1 MRLSKIK
8 LVGFK
13 SFVDATLIH
22 FPSNLV
28 GIVGPNGCGK
38 SNIIDAVRWVL
49 GESSAKY
56 LRGDSMADV
65 IFNGSSARKPVG
77 MASIELTFD
86 NSDGAI
92 GGQYANYAEV
102 SVRRE
107 VVRDG
112 TSNYYLNGVRCRR
125 RDITDL
131 FLGTGLGPRSYAI
144 IEQGTISRLVESKP
158 DELRMFLEEAAGI
171 SKYKERR
178 RETESRIHHT
188 KENVERLNDLRD
200 EVDKQL
206 QHLQRQARAAE
217 RYKELAEEKRRFK
230 SELLALN
237 WRTLDTD
244 VGEKDGIILERETAL
259 EAAIA
264 EQRTIESDME
274 RARQRHDETTDA
286 FNAVQGRF
294 YEVGATI
301 ARAEQALQHARELRK
316 RQQADLEQAESQ
328 WRELEGHID
337 RDKKQIETLARELA
351 ALEPEHSKAKQA
363 EAQTLANLAQA
374 EQAMQDWQG
383 GWEGFNKEV
392 SEQTQAAEVGRAQVE
407 QLERQLMLMLQRRE
421 RVEAERKQ
429 FAADRQQQMLLDLDG
444 IAQAAEAKLQRL
456 QGELTQ
462 AQGELEARRVEE
474 QQASRALHELR
485 SELEDRRG
493 RVASLEALQQAAL
506 GKSRE
511 QVSVWLK
518 QKRLDSAPR
527 LAEKLHV
534 DAGWERAVET
544 VLGWH
549 LEAVCVSE
557 TAPRA
562 EELLSL
568 GAGSMTFIEDGA
580 AIEAAR
586 GSLLQ
591 KVKGPAVLAEFLKGV
606 RTADS
611 LAEALQQRSRLGEGE
626 SLITRDGLWLGRQW
640 LRVIRESD
648 ERAGVLAREQEL
660 RNLKQEL
667 AGKEKAA
674 GEQATRLDGRRADLK
689 ELETRRELLQMDVNR
704 ANREAAEAGA
714 KLKSARSSQE
724 QVAQRIQALENE
736 AAELAAQVA
745 QAEQE
750 IKAAR
755 GRVEAALKALHG
767 FEARRAG
774 LQAEREKLR
783 ARLETERQA
792 AAKDRDAAHE
802 VALKLESRRSQKTS
816 TEQGMARMQSQVT
829 QLGQRRTELK
839 QSVEQSLEP
848 LHAQEQELKN
858 LLDKRSRVDAE
869 LADARR
875 AVEAVAEQLRQLD
888 QARIVRERKAEALR
902 EEAQRLRMDSQEIRI
917 RRETIVAQLKEDG
930 LELQQIMQTMPA
942 EAEVGAW
949 AEKLAEAEQRIARL
963 GEINMAA
970 INEYAEQ
977 SERKQYLDAQ
987 LADLT
992 EALNILESAI
1002 KRIDRET
1009 RTRFKETFDKV
1020 NGGLSAHFPKL
1031 FGGGHAYLE
1040 LTGEELLDA
1049 GVAIMARPPGKR
1061 NSSIHL
1067 LSGGEK
1073 ALTAVAMVFS
1083 IFELNPAPF
1092 CMLDEV
1098 DAPLDEANIGRFCDM
1113 VRSMS
1118 DRVQFIFISHNK
1130 GTMEMSNQLMGVTMH
1145 EPGVSRLVAV
1155 DVEEAVRIAAM

>member
-13 SFVDATLIH
+13 SFVDPTLIH

-49 GESSAKY
+49 GETSAKY

-77 MASIELTFD
+77 TASIELTFD

-92 GGQYANYAEV
+92 GGQYANYNEV
-102 SVRRE
+102 AVRRE

-112 TSNYYLNGVRCRR
+112 TSNYFLNGARCRR

-158 DELRMFLEEAAGI
+158 EELRMFLEEAAGI

-178 RETESRIHHT
+178 RETENRIHHT

-200 EVDKQL
+200 EVEKQL

-217 RYKELAEEKRRFK
+217 RYKELAGEKHK
-230 SELLALN
+230 YKAELLGLN
-237 WRTLDTD
+237 WRSLDAD
-244 VGEKDGIILERETAL
+244 VSGKDGVIRERETSL
-259 EAAIA
+259 EAAVA
-264 EQRTIESDME
+264 EQRAIESDME
-274 RARQRHDETTDA
+274 KARVRHDEATDS
-286 FNAVQGRF
+286 FNTVQGRF

-316 RQQADLEQAESQ
+316 RQQTELEQAEAQ
-328 WRELEGHID
+328 WRELDGHIT
-337 RDKKQIETLARELA
+337 RDKKQIETLAGEIA
-351 ALEPEHSKAKQA
+351 ALQPAHESAKQA
-363 EAQTLANLAQA
+363 ESRALANLAQA
-374 EQAMQDWQG
+374 EQAMQDWQT
-383 GWEGFNKEV
+383 GWEGFNREV

-407 QLERQLMLMLQRRE
+407 QLERQLMQMLQRRE

-429 FAADRQQQMLLDLDG
+429 YAADSQQQAMANLDG
-444 IAQAAEAKLQRL
+444 EAQAAEAKLQRL
-456 QGELTQ
+456 QAEL
-462 AQGELEARRVEE
+462 AGVLKDLETRRSEE
-474 QQASRALHELR
+474 QQTSRALHELR
-485 SELEDRRG
+485 SKLEDSRG

-511 QVSVWLK
+511 QVNAWLK
-518 QKRLDSAPR
+518 QKHLDSSPR

-549 LEAVCVSE
+549 LEAVCVNE
-557 TAPRA
+557 TAPGPA
-562 EELLSL
+562 DLAGLS
-568 GAGSMTFIEDGA
+568 GGSMTFIDSRADSAPSSSG
-580 AIEAAR
+580 
-586 GSLLQ
+586 LLQ
-591 KVKGPAVLAEFLKGV
+591 KVKGPAALADFLKGV
-606 RTADS
+606 RAAES
-611 LAEALQQRSRLGEGE
+611 LADALQQRSSLGEGE
-626 SLITRDGLWLGRQW
+626 SVITRDGMWLGRHW
-640 LRVIRESD
+640 LRVIRDND

-660 RNLKQEL
+660 RNLKQQL
-667 AGKEKAA
+667 TDNDKAA
-674 GEQATRLDGRRADLK
+674 AEQAARLDGQKGDIK

-704 ANREAAEAGA
+704 ANREAADAQA
-714 KLKSARSSQE
+714 KLKAARSSQE
-724 QVAQRIQALENE
+724 QVAQRLKALETE
-736 AAELAAQVA
+736 AGELAAQLA
-745 QAEQE
+745 QTEQE
-750 IKAAR
+750 IRTAR
-755 GRVEAALKALHG
+755 GRVESALKALQAFDG
-767 FEARRAG
+767 RRAG
-774 LQAEREKLR
+774 LQTQRDTLR
-783 ARLETERQA
+783 AKLESERQA
-792 AAKDRDAAHE
+792 AAKDREAAHE
-802 VALKLESRRSQKTS
+802 AALKLESRRSQKTS
-816 TEQGMARMQSQVT
+816 TEQGMARMQTQVG
-829 QLGQRRTELK
+829 QLEQRRTELK
-839 QSVEQSLEP
+839 RATEQALEP
-848 LHAQEQELKN
+848 MHVQEQELKS
-858 LLDKRSRVDAE
+858 LLDKRTRVDAE
-869 LADARR
+869 LGEARR

-888 QARIVRERKAEALR
+888 QARMVRERKAEALR
-902 EEAQRLRMDSQEIRI
+902 EEVQRLRLDSQEVRV
-917 RRETIVAQLKEDG
+917 RRETIVEQLKGDG
-930 LELQQIMQTMPA
+930 LDLEQVLQAMP
-942 EAEVGAW
+942 EGAEVGAW

-963 GEINMAA
+963 GDINMAA
-970 INEYAEQ
+970 INEFAEQ
-977 SERKQYLDAQ
+977 SERKKYLDAQ

-992 EALNILESAI
+992 EALNILENAI
-1002 KRIDRET
+1002 KKIDRET

-1020 NGGLSAHFPKL
+1020 NSGLSANFPKL

-1073 ALTAVAMVFS
+1073 ALTAVALVFS

-1130 GTMEMSNQLMGVTMH
+1130 GTMEMSNQLMGVTMN

-1155 DVEEAVRIAAM
+1155 DVDEAVRLAAV

>member
-13 SFVDATLIH
+13 SFVDPTLIH

-49 GESSAKY
+49 GETSAKH

-65 IFNGSSARKPVG
+65 IFNGSTARKPVG
-77 MASIELTFD
+77 TASIELTFD

-92 GGQYANYAEV
+92 GGQYANYNEV
-102 SVRRE
+102 AVRRE

-112 TSNYYLNGVRCRR
+112 TSNYFLNGVRCRR

-178 RETESRIHHT
+178 RETENRIQHT

-200 EVDKQL
+200 EVEKQL

-217 RYKELAEEKRRFK
+217 RYKELAGEKHK
-230 SELLALN
+230 LKAELLGLN
-237 WRTLDTD
+237 WRSLDAD
-244 VGEKDGIILERETAL
+244 VSGKDGVILERETSL
-259 EAAIA
+259 EAAVA
-264 EQRTIESDME
+264 EQRSIENDME
-274 RARQRHDETTDA
+274 KARVRHDETTDS
-286 FNAVQGRF
+286 FNAVQARF

-316 RQQADLEQAESQ
+316 RQQTELEQADVQ
-328 WRELEGHID
+328 WRELDGHIG
-337 RDKKQIETLARELA
+337 RDKKQIETLAGEIA
-351 ALEPEHSKAKQA
+351 ALEPAHESAKQA
-363 EAQTLANLAQA
+363 ESRALANLAQA
-374 EQAMQDWQG
+374 EQAMQDWQT
-383 GWEGFNKEV
+383 GWEAFNRDV
-392 SEQTQAAEVGRAQVE
+392 SDQTQAAEVGRAQVE
-407 QLERQLMLMLQRRE
+407 QLERQLMQMLQRRE

-429 FAADRQQQMLLDLDG
+429 YSADSQQLALADLDG
-444 IAQAAEAKLQRL
+444 EAQAAEAKLQRL
-456 QGELTQ
+456 QSEL
-462 AQGELEARRVEE
+462 AEVLKELEQRRSQE

-485 SELEDRRG
+485 SKLEDSRG

-511 QVSVWLK
+511 QVNAWLK
-518 QKRLDSAPR
+518 QKRLDSSPR

-549 LEAVCVSE
+549 LEAVCVNE
-557 TAPRA
+557 TAPKPEDLA
-562 EELLSL
+562 SLS
-568 GAGSMTFIEDGA
+568 GGSMTFIDLGGDSA
-580 AIEAAR
+580 VST
-586 GSLLQ
+586 GLLQ
-591 KVKGPAVLAEFLKGV
+591 KVKGPAALTDFLKGV
-606 RTADS
+606 HTAES
-611 LAEALQQRSRLGEGE
+611 LADALQQRGKLGDGE
-626 SLITRDGLWLGRQW
+626 SVITRDGMWLGRHW
-640 LRVIRESD
+640 LRVIRDND

-660 RNLKQEL
+660 RSLKQQL
-667 AGKEKAA
+667 TDNDKAA
-674 GEQATRLDGRRADLK
+674 VEQAARLDSQKADIK

-704 ANREAAEAGA
+704 ANREAADAQA
-714 KLKSARSSQE
+714 KFKAARSSQE
-724 QVAQRIQALENE
+724 QVAQRLKALETE
-736 AAELAAQVA
+736 AGELAAQLT

-750 IKAAR
+750 IRSAR
-755 GRVEAALKALHG
+755 GRVEAALKALQG
-767 FEARRAG
+767 FDARRTQ
-774 LQAEREKLR
+774 LQTQRDGLR
-783 ARLETERQA
+783 AKLDGERQA
-792 AAKDRDAAHE
+792 AAKDREAAHE
-802 VALKLESRRSQKTS
+802 AALKLESRRSQKTS
-816 TEQGMARMQSQVT
+816 TEQGMARMQAQVV
-829 QLGQRRTELK
+829 QLEQRRTELK
-839 QSVEQSLEP
+839 RATEQALEP
-848 LHAQEQELKN
+848 MHVQEQELKSM
-858 LLDKRSRVDAE
+858 LDKRTRVDAE
-869 LADARR
+869 LAEARR
-875 AVEAVAEQLRQLD
+875 AVESITEQLRQLD
-888 QARIVRERKAEALR
+888 QARVVRERKAEALR
-902 EEAQRLRMDSQEIRI
+902 EEVQQLRLDSQEVRV
-917 RRETIVAQLKEDG
+917 RRETIVEQLKADG
-930 LELQQIMQTMPA
+930 LDLEQVMQAMP
-942 EAEVGAW
+942 EGAEVGAW
-949 AEKLAEAEQRIARL
+949 AEKLAETEQRITRL
-963 GEINMAA
+963 GDINMAA
-970 INEYAEQ
+970 INEFAEQ
-977 SERKQYLDAQ
+977 SERKKYLDAQ

-992 EALNILESAI
+992 EALNILENAI
-1002 KRIDRET
+1002 KKIDRET

-1020 NGGLSAHFPKL
+1020 NSGLSANFPKL

-1073 ALTAVAMVFS
+1073 ALTAVALVFS

-1130 GTMEMSNQLMGVTMH
+1130 GTMEMSNQLMGVTMS

-1155 DVEEAVRIAAM
+1155 DVDEAVRLAAV

>member
-13 SFVDATLIH
+13 SFVDPTLIH

-38 SNIIDAVRWVL
+38 SNVIDAVRWVL
-49 GESSAKY
+49 GETSAKN

-65 IFNGSSARKPVG
+65 IFNGSSARKPVST
-77 MASIELTFD
+77 ASIELIFD
-86 NSDGAI
+86 NADGAL

-158 DELRMFLEEAAGI
+158 DELRVFLEEAAGI

-178 RETESRIHHT
+178 RETENRIQHT

-200 EVDKQL
+200 EVEKQIER
-206 QHLQRQARAAE
+206 LQRQARAAE
-217 RYKELAEEKRRFK
+217 RYKELSEEKRRFK
-230 SELLALN
+230 AELQALN
-237 WRTLDTD
+237 WKTLDAD
-244 VGEKDGIILERETAL
+244 VGQKDSIISERETAL
-259 EAAIA
+259 EAAVA
-264 EQRTIESDME
+264 EQRSIESDME
-274 RARQRHDETTDA
+274 KARVRHDEASDS
-286 FNAVQGRF
+286 FNQVQGRF

-316 RQQADLEQAESQ
+316 RQQSELEQTEAQ
-328 WRELEGHID
+328 WHEINGHIT
-337 RDKKQIETLARELA
+337 RDKQQVQTLGAEITS
-351 ALEPEHSKAKQA
+351 LEPAFNQAKQA
-363 EAQTLANLAQA
+363 ESRAAEALAQA
-374 EQAMQDWQG
+374 EKAMQDWQTN
-383 GWEGFNKEV
+383 WEAFNKGV
-392 SEQTQAAEVGRAQVE
+392 SDHTQTAEVGRAQVE
-407 QLERQLMLMLQRRE
+407 QLERQLMQTLQRRE

-429 FAADRQQQMLLDLDG
+429 YAADQQQQALTNLEG
-444 IAQAAEAKLQRL
+444 EAQAAEAKLQRL
-456 QGELTQ
+456 QSELAEILKDLETRR
-462 AQGELEARRVEE
+462 AQE
-474 QQASRALHELR
+474 QQGSRALHELR
-485 SELEDRRG
+485 SKLEDNRG

-511 QVSVWLK
+511 QVNAWLK
-518 QKRLDSAPR
+518 QKRLDSSPR
-527 LAEKLHV
+527 LAEKLNV

-549 LEAVCVSE
+549 LEALVVSE
-557 TAPRA
+557 SAPKP
-562 EELLSL
+562 EELAGLSS
-568 GAGSMTFIEDGA
+568 GSMTFIESTGQSA
-580 AIEAAR
+580 A
-586 GSLLQ
+586 GTGLLQ
-591 KVKGPAVLAEFLKGV
+591 KVKGPAALTDFLKGV

-611 LAEALQQRSRLGEGE
+611 LAEALQQRASLSDGE
-626 SLITRDGLWLGRQW
+626 SVITKDGMWLGRHW
-640 LRVIRESD
+640 LRVIRDND

-660 RNLKQEL
+660 RDRKQQL
-667 AGKEKAA
+667 ADNEKAA
-674 GEQATRLDGRRADLK
+674 AELAAKLDGQKADIK
-689 ELETRRELLQMDVNR
+689 ESETRRELLQMDVNR
-704 ANREAAEAGA
+704 ANREAADAGA
-714 KLKSARSSQE
+714 KFKAARSTQE
-724 QVAQRIQALENE
+724 QIAARIKALENE
-736 AAELAAQVA
+736 AAEIAGLVN
-745 QAEQE
+745 QAEQD
-750 IKAAR
+750 IKGAR
-755 GRVEAALKALHG
+755 GRVESALKALKELEDKRSG
-767 FEARRAG
+767 ITG
-774 LQAEREKLR
+774 ERDALR
-783 ARLETERQA
+783 AKLDGERQNA
-792 AAKDRDAAHE
+792 ARERDAAHE
-802 VALKLESRRSQKTS
+802 AALKLESRRSQKAS
-816 TEQGMARMQSQVT
+816 TEQGMLRMQSQVA
-829 QLGQRRTELK
+829 QLDQRRTELK
-839 QSVEQSLEP
+839 RATEEALQPMHV
-848 LHAQEQELKN
+848 QEQELKGM
-858 LLDKRSRVDAE
+858 LDKRSRVDAE
-869 LADARR
+869 LTEARR
-875 AVEAVAEQLRQLD
+875 AVEAVAEQMRQLD
-888 QARIVRERKAEALR
+888 QARMVRERKAEALR
-902 EEAQRLRMDSQEIRI
+902 EEVQRLRMDSQEVRI
-917 RRETIVAQLKEDG
+917 KRETIVAQLKDEN
-930 LELQQIMQTMPA
+930 LELEQVLASMP
-942 EAEVGAW
+942 EGAEVGAW
-949 AEKLAEAEQRIARL
+949 AGNLAETEQRIARL
-963 GEINMAA
+963 GDINMAA
-970 INEYAEQ
+970 ISEFAEQ

-992 EALNILESAI
+992 EALQILEDAI

-1020 NGGLSAHFPKL
+1020 NTGLSANFPKL

-1073 ALTAVAMVFS
+1073 ALTAVALVFS

-1130 GTMEMSNQLMGVTMH
+1130 ATMEMSNQLMGVTMH

>member
-13 SFVDATLIH
+13 SFVDPTQIH

-49 GESSAKY
+49 GETSAKY

-65 IFNGSSARKPVG
+65 IFNGSTARKPVSS
-77 MASIELTFD
+77 ASIELTFD

-92 GGQYANYAEV
+92 GGQYANYNEV

-112 TSNYYLNGVRCRR
+112 TSNYFLNGARCRR

-158 DELRMFLEEAAGI
+158 EELRMFLEEAAGI

-178 RETESRIHHT
+178 RETENRIHHT

-200 EVDKQL
+200 EVEKQL
-206 QHLQRQARAAE
+206 QHLQRQAKAAE
-217 RYKELAEEKRRFK
+217 RYKELAGEKQK
-230 SELLALN
+230 YKAELLGLN
-237 WRTLDTD
+237 WKTLDAD
-244 VGEKDGIILERETAL
+244 VGEKDGFIHERETSL
-259 EAAIA
+259 EAAVA
-264 EQRTIESDME
+264 EQRSIEHDME
-274 RARQRHDETTDA
+274 KARVRHDETTEG
-286 FNAVQGRF
+286 FNGVQGRF
-294 YEVGATI
+294 YELGATI

-316 RQQADLEQAESQ
+316 RQQTDLEQSEGQ
-328 WRELEGHID
+328 WRELDGHMTRD
-337 RDKKQIETLARELA
+337 RGQLEALDKELKE
-351 ALEPEHSKAKQA
+351 LEPGHEKAKQA
-363 EAQTLANLAQA
+363 ESSALAAFTQA
-374 EQAMQDWQG
+374 EKSMQDWQTN
-383 GWEGFNKEV
+383 WETFNRETG
-392 SEQTQAAEVGRAQVE
+392 EHTQAAEVGRAQVE
-407 QLERQLMLMLQRRE
+407 QLERQLMQLLQRRE
-421 RVEAERKQ
+421 RVEAELKQ
-429 FAADRQQQMLLDLDG
+429 FSTDIQQQAMVNLDSE
-444 IAQAAEAKLQRL
+444 AQTAETKLQRL
-456 QGELTQ
+456 QTEL
-462 AQGELEARRVEE
+462 AEVLRSLETERSGE

-485 SELEDRRG
+485 SQLEDGRG

-511 QVSVWLK
+511 QVSAWLK
-518 QKRLDSAPR
+518 QKRLDTSPR
-527 LAEKLHV
+527 LAEQLHV
-534 DAGWERAVET
+534 DGGWERAVET

-549 LEAVCVSE
+549 LEAVSVNES
-557 TAPRA
+557 APKPEDLA
-562 EELLSL
+562 SL
-568 GAGSMTFIEDGA
+568 TGGSMTFVEEGSLTGA
-580 AIEAAR
+580 AA

-591 KVKGPAVLAEFLKGV
+591 KVKGPAVLADFLAGV
-606 RTADS
+606 RTAES
-611 LAEALQQRSRLGEGE
+611 LGEALQLRAKLADGE
-626 SLITRDGLWLGRQW
+626 SIITRDGLWLGRRW
-640 LRVIRESD
+640 LRVIRDND

-660 RNLKQEL
+660 RALKQTL
-667 AGKEKAA
+667 ADNERAVA
-674 GEQATRLDGRRADLK
+674 EQTGA
-689 ELETRRELLQMDVNR
+689 LETRRSGIKDLETSRELLQMDANR
-704 ANREAAEAGA
+704 ANREAADAQA
-714 KLKSARSSQE
+714 KLKAAKSSLE
-724 QVAQRIQALENE
+724 QVAQRIKALQAET
-736 AAELAAQVA
+736 AELTAQVG
-745 QAEQE
+745 QTEQE
-750 IKAAR
+750 IKGAR
-755 GRVEAALKALHG
+755 GRVEAALQAMQKLD
-767 FEARRAG
+767 ARRATLQSERDG
-774 LQAEREKLR
+774 LRTRLDAGRQSADQAR
-783 ARLETERQA
+783 A
-792 AAKDRDAAHE
+792 AAHE
-802 VALKLESRRSQKTS
+802 VALKLESRRSLKTS
-816 TEQGMARMQSQVT
+816 TTQGMARMQT
-829 QLGQRRTELK
+829 QIAQLEKRRVELK
-839 QSVEQSLEP
+839 SSIEEAMKP
-848 LHAQEQELKN
+848 MHGQEQELKT
-858 LLDKRSRVDAE
+858 LLDKRTRVDAE
-869 LADARR
+869 LTEARR
-875 AVEAVAEQLRQLD
+875 AVEAVAEHLRQLD
-888 QARIVRERKAEALR
+888 QARVVRERKAEALR
-902 EEAQRLRMDSQEIRI
+902 EEVQRLRLDSQEVRV
-917 RRETIVAQLKEDG
+917 RRETIVEQLKGEG
-930 LELQQIMQTMPA
+930 LDLQQVLQSMP
-942 EAEVGAW
+942 EGAEVGAW
-949 AEKLAEAEQRIARL
+949 AEKLAETEQRIARL
-963 GEINMAA
+963 GDINMAA

-977 SERKQYLDAQ
+977 SERKKYLDAQ

-992 EALNILESAI
+992 EALSILENAI
-1002 KRIDRET
+1002 KKIDRET

-1020 NGGLSAHFPKL
+1020 NSGLSANFPKL

-1130 GTMEMSNQLMGVTMH
+1130 GTMEMSNQLMGVTMN

-1155 DVEEAVRIAAM
+1155 DVEEAVRLAAV

>member
-13 SFVDATLIH
+13 SFVDPTSIE

-38 SNIIDAVRWVL
+38 SNTIDAVRWVL
-49 GESSAKY
+49 GETSAKN

-77 MASIELTFD
+77 TASVELVFD

-92 GGQYANYAEV
+92 GGQYASYAEV

-125 RDITDL
+125 RDITDM

-158 DELRMFLEEAAGI
+158 DELRVFLEEAAGI

-178 RETESRIHHT
+178 RETENRIQHT

-200 EVDKQL
+200 EVEKQL
-206 QHLQRQARAAE
+206 ERLQRQARAAE
-217 RYKELAEEKRRFK
+217 RYKELNDEKRK
-230 SELLALN
+230 TKAELQALN
-237 WRTLDTD
+237 WRTLDAD
-244 VGEKDGIILERETAL
+244 VSEKDGIIRERETSL
-259 EAAIA
+259 EAAVA
-264 EQRTIESDME
+264 EQRSIESDME
-274 RARQRHDETTDA
+274 KARVRHDEATDS
-286 FNAVQGRF
+286 FNTVQGRF

-301 ARAEQALQHARELRK
+301 ARAEQGLQHARELRK
-316 RQQADLEQAESQ
+316 RQQSELEQAEAQ
-328 WRELEGHID
+328 WRELDGHIS
-337 RDKKQIETLARELA
+337 RDKKQIETLGAEITG
-351 ALEPEHSKAKQA
+351 LEPAFNAAKQA
-363 EAQTLANLAQA
+363 EAKAVANLAQA
-374 EQAMQDWQG
+374 EQAMQDWQA
-383 GWEGFNKEV
+383 GWEGFNKGV
-392 SEQTQAAEVGRAQVE
+392 SEHTQTAEVGRAQVE
-407 QLERQLMLMLQRRE
+407 QLERQLMQTLQRRE

-429 FAADRQQQMLLDLDG
+429 YAADSQQQALTNLEG
-444 IAQAAEAKLQRL
+444 EAQAAEAKLQRL
-456 QGELTQ
+456 QGEL
-462 AQGELEARRVEE
+462 AEVLKELETRRAEE
-474 QQASRALHELR
+474 QQSSRALHELR
-485 SELEDRRG
+485 SKLEDSRG

-511 QVSVWLK
+511 QVNAWLK
-518 QKRLDSAPR
+518 QKRLDSSPR
-527 LAEKLHV
+527 LAEQLHV

-549 LEAVCVSE
+549 LEALVVSE
-557 TAPRA
+557 SAPKPEDLA
-562 EELLSL
+562 GLT
-568 GAGSMTFIEDGA
+568 GGSMTFIETSGQA
-580 AIEAAR
+580 AQ
-586 GSLLQ
+586 GPGLLQ
-591 KVKGPAVLAEFLKGV
+591 KVKGPAALSDFLKGV

-611 LAEALQQRSRLGEGE
+611 LAEALQQRSSLGDGE
-626 SLITRDGLWLGRQW
+626 SIITRDGMWLGKHW
-640 LRVIRESD
+640 LRVIRDND
-648 ERAGVLAREQEL
+648 ERAGVLAREQQL
-660 RNLKQEL
+660 RDLKQQL
-667 AGKEKAA
+667 ADNEKAA
-674 GEQATRLDGRRADLK
+674 AEQAAKLDGQKSAVK

-704 ANREAAEAGA
+704 ANREAADAQA
-714 KLKSARSSQE
+714 KFKAARSTQE
-724 QVAQRIQALENE
+724 QVAARIKTLETEAGEIAAL
-736 AAELAAQVA
+736 VA

-750 IKAAR
+750 IKGAR
-755 GRVEAALKALHG
+755 GRVESALKALQELEG
-767 FEARRAG
+767 KRTG
-774 LQAEREKLR
+774 LQSQRDGLR
-783 ARLETERQA
+783 AKLDGERQA
-792 AAKDRDAAHE
+792 AARDRDAAHE
-802 VALKLESRRSQKTS
+802 LALKLESRRSQKTS
-816 TEQGMARMQSQVT
+816 TEQGMGRMQSQVT
-829 QLGQRRTELK
+829 QLEQRRTELK
-839 QSVEQSLEP
+839 RSTEQALEP
-848 LHAQEQELKN
+848 MHVQEQELKS
-858 LLDKRSRVDAE
+858 LLDKRTRVDAE
-869 LADARR
+869 LTEARR
-875 AVEAVAEQLRQLD
+875 AVEAVAEQMRQLD
-888 QARIVRERKAEALR
+888 QARMVRERKAEALR
-902 EEAQRLRMDSQEIRI
+902 EEVQRLRMDSQDVRI
-917 RRETIVAQLKEDG
+917 KRETIVAQLKEES
-930 LELQQIMQTMPA
+930 LELQQVLDGMP
-942 EAEVGAW
+942 EGAEVGAW
-949 AEKLAEAEQRIARL
+949 AEKLAETEQRIGRL

-970 INEYAEQ
+970 ISEYTEQ
-977 SERKQYLDAQ
+977 SERKKYLDAQ

-992 EALNILESAI
+992 EALSILENAI
-1002 KRIDRET
+1002 KKIDRET

-1020 NGGLSAHFPKL
+1020 NSGLSANFPKL

-1061 NSSIHL
+1061 NTSIHL

-1073 ALTAVAMVFS
+1073 ALTAVALVFS

-1130 GTMEMSNQLMGVTMH
+1130 STMEMSKQLMGVTMN

>member
-13 SFVDATLIH
+13 SFVDPTLIH

-49 GESSAKY
+49 GETSAKY

-65 IFNGSSARKPVG
+65 IFNGSTARKPVSS
-77 MASIELTFD
+77 ASIELTFD

-92 GGQYANYAEV
+92 GGQYANYGEV

-112 TSNYYLNGVRCRR
+112 TSNYFLNGVRCRR

-158 DELRMFLEEAAGI
+158 EDLRMFLEEAAGI

-178 RETESRIHHT
+178 RETENRIHHT

-200 EVDKQL
+200 EVEKQL
-206 QHLQRQARAAE
+206 LHLQRQARAAE
-217 RYKELAEEKRRFK
+217 RYKELAEEKRK
-230 SELLALN
+230 YKAELLGLN
-237 WRTLDTD
+237 WRGLDAD
-244 VGEKDGIILERETAL
+244 VGAKDGVISERETSL
-259 EAAIA
+259 EAAVA
-264 EQRTIESDME
+264 EQRSIEHDME
-274 RARQRHDETTDA
+274 KARVRHDEATDG
-286 FNAVQGRF
+286 FNVVQGRF
-294 YEVGATI
+294 YELGATI

-316 RQQADLEQAESQ
+316 RQQGDLEQSETQ
-328 WRELEGHID
+328 WRELDGHITRD
-337 RDKKQIETLARELA
+337 RGQLETLDTELKG
-351 ALEPEHSKAKQA
+351 LEPAHADAKQVEGKA
-363 EAQTLANLAQA
+363 HAAFAQA
-374 EQAMQDWQG
+374 EQSMQDWQAA
-383 GWEGFNKEV
+383 WETFNREA
-392 SEQTQAAEVGRAQVE
+392 SEHGKAADVGRAQVE
-407 QLERQLMLMLQRRE
+407 QLERQLMQLLQRRE

-429 FAADRQQQMLLDLDG
+429 YAADSQQQAMANLDSE
-444 IAQAAEAKLQRL
+444 AQAAEAKLQRL
-456 QGELTQ
+456 QTEL
-462 AQGELEARRVEE
+462 AEVLRNLETERGAE

-485 SELEDRRG
+485 SQLEDRRG

-511 QVSVWLK
+511 QVAAWLK

-534 DAGWERAVET
+534 DSGWERAVET

-557 TAPRA
+557 LSPRT
-562 EELLSL
+562 EELAGLA
-568 GAGSMTFIEDGA
+568 GGSMTFVEEGSLTGGNA
-580 AIEAAR
+580 

-591 KVKGPAVLAEFLKGV
+591 KVKGPAVLADFLAGV
-606 RTADS
+606 RTAES
-611 LAEALQQRSRLGEGE
+611 LGEALQLRAKLTDGE
-626 SLITRDGLWLGRQW
+626 SIITRDGMWLGRQW
-640 LRVIRESD
+640 LRVIRDND

-660 RNLKQEL
+660 RALKQTL
-667 AGKEKAA
+667 ADNEKAA
-674 GEQATRLDGRRADLK
+674 TEQTGQLESRRSAVKD
-689 ELETRRELLQMDVNR
+689 LETSRELLQMDANR
-704 ANREAAEAGA
+704 ANREAADAQA
-714 KLKSARSSQE
+714 KFKAARSSQE
-724 QVAQRIQALENE
+724 QVAQRIKALETE
-736 AAELAAQVA
+736 AAELTAQVS
-745 QAEQE
+745 QTEQE
-750 IKAAR
+750 IKGAR
-755 GRVEAALKALHG
+755 GRVEAALNALQKLD
-767 FEARRAG
+767 AQRAT
-774 LQAEREKLR
+774 LQAERDGLRTKLDG
-783 ARLETERQA
+783 ERQA
-792 AAKDRDAAHE
+792 ADRARAATHE
-802 VALKLESRRSQKTS
+802 VALKLESRRSLKTS
-816 TEQGMARMQSQVT
+816 TAQNMARMQAQIA
-829 QLGQRRTELK
+829 QLDKRRVELNK
-839 QSVEQSLEP
+839 SIEEAMRP
-848 LHAQEQELKN
+848 MHDQEQELKT
-858 LLDKRSRVDAE
+858 LLDKRTRVDAE
-869 LADARR
+869 LTEARR
-875 AVEAVAEQLRQLD
+875 AVESVAEHLRQLD
-888 QARIVRERKAEALR
+888 QARVVRERKAEALR
-902 EEAQRLRMDSQEIRI
+902 EEVQQLRLDSQEVRV
-917 RRETIVAQLKEDG
+917 RRETIVEQLKSGG
-930 LELQQIMQTMPA
+930 LDLQQVLQSMP
-942 EAEVGAW
+942 EGAEVGAW
-949 AEKLAEAEQRIARL
+949 AEKLAETEQRIARL
-963 GEINMAA
+963 GDINMAA

-977 SERKQYLDAQ
+977 SERKKYLDAQ

-992 EALNILESAI
+992 EALNILENAI
-1002 KRIDRET
+1002 KKIDRET

-1020 NGGLSAHFPKL
+1020 NSGLSANFPKL

-1130 GTMEMSNQLMGVTMH
+1130 GTMEMSNQLMGVTMN

>member
-38 SNIIDAVRWVL
+38 SNVIDAVRWVL
-49 GESSAKY
+49 GETSAKN

-65 IFNGSSARKPVG
+65 IFNGSSARKPVST
-77 MASIELTFD
+77 ASIELMFD
-86 NSDGAI
+86 NTDGAL
-92 GGQYANYAEV
+92 GGQYASYAEV

-158 DELRMFLEEAAGI
+158 DDLRVFLEEAAGI

-178 RETESRIHHT
+178 RETESRIQHT

-200 EVDKQL
+200 EVEKQIER
-206 QHLQRQARAAE
+206 LQRQARAAE
-217 RYKELAEEKRRFK
+217 RYKELSEEKRRFK
-230 SELLALN
+230 AELQALN
-237 WRTLDTD
+237 WKTLDAD
-244 VGEKDGIILERETAL
+244 VGQKDGIIRERETSL
-259 EAAIA
+259 EAAVA
-264 EQRTIESDME
+264 EQRSIESDIE
-274 RARQRHDETTDA
+274 KARVRHDESSDS
-286 FNAVQGRF
+286 FNQVQGRF

-316 RQQADLEQAESQ
+316 RQQSELEQTEAQ
-328 WRELEGHID
+328 WHEINGHIT
-337 RDKKQIETLARELA
+337 RDKQQVQTLGAEITS
-351 ALEPEHSKAKQA
+351 LEPAFNQAKQA
-363 EAQTLANLAQA
+363 ESRAAEALAQA
-374 EQAMQDWQG
+374 EKAMQDWQTN
-383 GWEGFNKEV
+383 WEAFNKGV
-392 SEQTQAAEVGRAQVE
+392 SDHTQTAEVGRAQVE
-407 QLERQLMLMLQRRE
+407 QLERQLMQMLQRRE

-429 FAADRQQQMLLDLDG
+429 YAADQQQQALTNLESE
-444 IAQAAEAKLQRL
+444 AQAAEAKLLRL
-456 QGELTQ
+456 QNEL
-462 AQGELEARRVEE
+462 AEVLKDLEARRAQE
-474 QQASRALHELR
+474 QQASRSLHELR
-485 SELEDRRG
+485 SKLEDNRG

-511 QVSVWLK
+511 QVNAWLK
-518 QKRLDSAPR
+518 QKRLDSSPR
-527 LAEKLHV
+527 LAEKLRV
-534 DAGWERAVET
+534 DTGWERAVET

-549 LEAVCVSE
+549 LEALVVSE
-557 TAPRA
+557 SAPKP
-562 EELLSL
+562 EELAGLS
-568 GAGSMTFIEDGA
+568 GGSMTFIETAEQAGP
-580 AIEAAR
+580 
-586 GSLLQ
+586 GTGLMQ
-591 KVKGPAVLAEFLKGV
+591 KVKGPAALTDFLKGV

-611 LAEALQQRSRLGEGE
+611 LPEALQQRASLGEGE
-626 SLITRDGLWLGRQW
+626 SVITRDGMWLGRHW
-640 LRVIRESD
+640 LRVIRDND

-660 RNLKQEL
+660 RSLKQQLTDNEKATAEL
-667 AGKEKAA
+667 AAK
-674 GEQATRLDGRRADLK
+674 LDGQKADIK

-704 ANREAAEAGA
+704 ANREAADAQA
-714 KLKSARSSQE
+714 KFKAARSSQE
-724 QVAQRIQALENE
+724 QIAARLKTLETE
-736 AAELAAQVA
+736 AAEIAGLIN
-745 QAEQE
+745 QAEQDTR
-750 IKAAR
+750 AAR
-755 GRVEAALKALHG
+755 GRVESALNALK
-767 FEARRAG
+767 G
-774 LQAEREKLR
+774 LEDKRSGIIGERDALR
-783 ARLETERQA
+783 AKLDGERQSA
-792 AAKDRDAAHE
+792 ARERDAAHE
-802 VALKLESRRSQKTS
+802 AALKLESRRSQKAS
-816 TEQGMARMQSQVT
+816 TEQGMTRMQSQVA
-829 QLGQRRTELK
+829 QLDQRRTELK
-839 QSVEQSLEP
+839 RATEEALQPMHV
-848 LHAQEQELKN
+848 QEQELKS
-858 LLDKRSRVDAE
+858 LLDKRTRVDAE
-869 LADARR
+869 LTEARR
-875 AVEAVAEQLRQLD
+875 AVESVAEQMRQLD
-888 QARIVRERKAEALR
+888 QARMVRERKAEALR
-902 EEAQRLRMDSQEIRI
+902 EEVQRLRMDSQEVRI
-917 RRETIVAQLKEDG
+917 RRETIVAQLKEEN
-930 LELQQIMQTMPA
+930 LELQQVLDTMP
-942 EAEVGAW
+942 EGAEVGAW
-949 AEKLAEAEQRIARL
+949 AQNLAETEQRIARL
-963 GEINMAA
+963 GDINMAA
-970 INEYAEQ
+970 ISEFAEQ

-992 EALNILESAI
+992 EALQILEDAI

-1020 NGGLSAHFPKL
+1020 NTGLSANFPKL

-1073 ALTAVAMVFS
+1073 ALTAVALVFS

-1098 DAPLDEANIGRFCDM
+1098 DAPLDEANIGRFCEM
-1113 VRSMS
+1113 VRGMS

-1130 GTMEMSNQLMGVTMH
+1130 ATMEMSNQLMGVTMH

>member
-13 SFVDATLIH
+13 SFVDPTLIH

-49 GESSAKY
+49 GETSAKN

-65 IFNGSSARKPVG
+65 IFNGSTARKPVG
-77 MASIELTFD
+77 SASIELIFD

-112 TSNYYLNGVRCRR
+112 TSNYFLNGVRCRR

-158 DELRMFLEEAAGI
+158 EELRVFLEEAAGI
-171 SKYKERR
+171 SRYKERR
-178 RETESRIHHT
+178 RETENRIQHT

-206 QHLQRQARAAE
+206 ERLQRQARAAE
-217 RYKELAEEKRRFK
+217 RYKELDAEKHK
-230 SELLALN
+230 LKAELQALH
-237 WRTLDTD
+237 WRTLDAD
-244 VGEKDGIILERETAL
+244 VGAKDGIIREREIAL
-259 EAAIA
+259 EAAVA
-264 EQRTIESDME
+264 EQRAIESDME
-274 RARQRHDETTDA
+274 KARVRHDETTDA
-286 FNAVQGRF
+286 FNGVQGRF

-316 RQQADLEQAESQ
+316 RQQTELEQADGQ
-328 WRELEGHID
+328 WHELNGHIT
-337 RDKKQIETLARELA
+337 RDQKQIETLAGEIA
-351 ALEPEHSKAKQA
+351 QLEPAHESAKQA
-363 EAQTLANLAQA
+363 ESRALANLGQA
-374 EQAMQDWQG
+374 EQAMQEWQT
-383 GWEGFNKEV
+383 GWETFNREV
-392 SEQTQAAEVGRAQVE
+392 SEQTQTAEVGRAQVE
-407 QLERQLMLMLQRRE
+407 QLERRLMQMLQRRE

-429 FAADRQQQMLLDLDG
+429 YAADSQQQAMADLEG
-444 IAQAAEAKLQRL
+444 EAQAAEAKLQRL
-456 QGELTQ
+456 QGEL
-462 AQGELEARRVEE
+462 AEVLKELEARRADE

-485 SELEDRRG
+485 SRLEDGRG

-511 QVSVWLK
+511 QVNAWLK
-518 QKRLDSAPR
+518 QKRLDGSPR

-534 DAGWERAVET
+534 EAGWERAVET

-549 LEAVCVSE
+549 LEAIVVNE
-557 TAPRA
+557 TAPKA
-562 EELLSL
+562 EDLASL
-568 GAGSMTFIEDGA
+568 TGGSMTFIEPGEGA
-580 AIEAAR
+580 AS
-586 GSLLQ
+586 GLGLLQ
-591 KVKGPAVLAEFLKGV
+591 KVKGPAVLKDFLRGV

-611 LAEALQQRSRLGEGE
+611 LAEALQQRPSLGEGE
-626 SLITRDGLWLGRQW
+626 SFITRDGMWLGKGW
-640 LRVIRESD
+640 LRVIRDND

-660 RNLKQEL
+660 RERKQQL
-667 AGKEKAA
+667 GADEKAA
-674 GEQATRLDGRRADLK
+674 AEQAARLDGQKSDIK
-689 ELETRRELLQMDVNR
+689 DLETRRELLQMDVNR
-704 ANREAAEAGA
+704 ANREAADAQA
-714 KLKSARSSQE
+714 KFKAARSSQE
-724 QVAQRIQALENE
+724 QVAQRLKALETE
-736 AAELAAQVA
+736 AAELAAQMA

-750 IKAAR
+750 IRAAR
-755 GRVEAALKALHG
+755 GRVESALKTMQG
-767 FEARRAG
+767 FDGRRQSLQSQRDG
-774 LQAEREKLR
+774 LRSKLDS
-783 ARLETERQA
+783 ERQA
-792 AAKDRDAAHE
+792 AARDRDAAHE
-802 VALKLESRRSQKTS
+802 AALKLESRRSQKHS
-816 TEQGMARMQSQVT
+816 TEQGMARMHT
-829 QLGQRRTELK
+829 QLGQLEQRRTELK
-839 QSVEQSLEP
+839 KSTEQALEP
-848 LHAQEQELKN
+848 MHVQEQELKS
-858 LLDKRSRVDAE
+858 LLDKRTRVDAE
-869 LADARR
+869 LAEARR
-875 AVEAVAEQLRQLD
+875 AVESVTEQLRQLD
-888 QARIVRERKAEALR
+888 QARVVRERKAEALR
-902 EEAQRLRMDSQEIRI
+902 EEVQRLRLDSQEVRV
-917 RRETIVAQLKEDG
+917 RRETIVEQLKESG
-930 LELQQIMQTMPA
+930 LELQKVLETMP
-942 EAEVGAW
+942 EGAEVGAW
-949 AEKLAEAEQRIARL
+949 AEKLAETEQRIARL
-963 GEINMAA
+963 GDINMAA

-977 SERKQYLDAQ
+977 SERKKYLDAQ

-992 EALNILESAI
+992 EALSILENAI
-1002 KRIDRET
+1002 KKIDRET

-1020 NGGLSAHFPKL
+1020 NTGLSANFPKL

-1073 ALTAVAMVFS
+1073 ALTAVALVFS

-1130 GTMEMSNQLMGVTMH
+1130 STMEMSNQLMGVTMN

-1155 DVEEAVRIAAM
+1155 DVDEAVRMAAM

>member
-13 SFVDATLIH
+13 SFVDPTLIH

-49 GESSAKY
+49 GETSAKY

-65 IFNGSSARKPVG
+65 IFNGSSARKPVST
-77 MASIELTFD
+77 ASIELTFD

-102 SVRRE
+102 AVRRE

-112 TSNYYLNGVRCRR
+112 TSNYFLNGVRCRR

-178 RETESRIHHT
+178 RETENRIHHT

-200 EVDKQL
+200 EVDKQI
-206 QHLQRQARAAE
+206 QTLQRQARAAE
-217 RYKELAEEKRRFK
+217 RHKELTEERRRFK

-237 WRTLDTD
+237 WRTLDAD
-244 VGEKDGIILERETAL
+244 VGEKDGIIHERETAL

-264 EQRTIESDME
+264 EQRAIESDME
-274 RARQRHDETTDA
+274 KARLRHDESNDA

-301 ARAEQALQHARELRK
+301 ARAEQAVQHARELRK
-316 RQQADLEQAESQ
+316 RQQADLEQAEAQ
-328 WRELEGHID
+328 WHETEGHITRD
-337 RDKKQIETLARELA
+337 RKQVETLAQELKGLEPALA
-351 ALEPEHSKAKQA
+351 AAKQA
-363 EAQTLANLAQA
+363 EGAAAAKLAQA
-374 EQAMQDWQG
+374 EQAMQDWQT
-383 GWEGFNKEV
+383 GWEGFNREV
-392 SEQTQAAEVGRAQVE
+392 SEQTQTAEVGRAQVE
-407 QLERQLMLMLQRRE
+407 QLERQMMQMLQRRE
-421 RVEAERKQ
+421 RVEAERTQ
-429 FAADRQQQMLLDLDG
+429 FAADSQQQMLLDLDG
-444 IAQAAEAKLQRL
+444 IAQAAEDKLQRL
-456 QGELTQ
+456 QNEL
-462 AQGELEARRVEE
+462 AEILKDLEARRAQE

-485 SELEDRRG
+485 SKLEDNRG

-511 QVSVWLK
+511 QVIAWLK

-549 LEAVCVSE
+549 LEAVCVNE

-562 EELLSL
+562 EDLAGLT
-568 GAGSMTFIEDGA
+568 AGSMTFIEDRPAPAAGA
-580 AIEAAR
+580 

-591 KVKGPAVLAEFLKGV
+591 KVQGPAVLAEFLKGV

-611 LAEALQQRSRLGEGE
+611 LAEALQKRASLADGE
-626 SLITRDGLWLGRQW
+626 SLITRDGMWVGRQW
-640 LRVIRESD
+640 LRVIREND

-660 RNLKQEL
+660 RALKQHL
-667 AGKEKAA
+667 MDSEKAA
-674 GEQATRLDGRRADLK
+674 VEQAAQLEGRKADIK

-704 ANREAAEAGA
+704 ANREAADAQA
-714 KLKSARSSQE
+714 KLKAARSTQE
-724 QVAQRIQALENE
+724 QVAARIKALETE
-736 AAELAAQVA
+736 AGELAAQVT
-745 QAEQE
+745 QTEQE
-750 IKAAR
+750 TRAAR
-755 GRVEAALKALHG
+755 GRVESALKALQSCD
-767 FEARRAG
+767 ARRAT
-774 LQAEREKLR
+774 LQAERETLR
-783 ARLETERQA
+783 ARLDEGRQA
-792 AAKDRDAAHE
+792 AARARDTAHE
-802 VALKLESRRSQKTS
+802 VELKLESRRSQKTS
-816 TEQGMARMQSQVT
+816 TEQGMARMQSQVA
-829 QLGQRRTELK
+829 QLEQRRAELK
-839 QSVEQSLEP
+839 RAVEQALEP
-848 LHAQEQELKN
+848 MHAQEQELKT
-858 LLDKRSRVDAE
+858 LLDKRTRVDAE
-869 LADARR
+869 LSEARR
-875 AVEAVAEQLRQLD
+875 AVEAINEQLRQLD

-902 EEAQRLRMDSQEIRI
+902 EEAQRLRMDSQDTRI

-930 LELQQIMQTMPA
+930 LDLQQVLQAMPA
-942 EAEVGAW
+942 EAEVGGW
-949 AEKLAEAEQRIARL
+949 AEKLAETEQRIQRL

-970 INEYAEQ
+970 ISQYAEQ

-987 LADLT
+987 LADLN
-992 EALNILESAI
+992 EALNILETAI

-1020 NGGLSAHFPKL
+1020 NGGLSTNFPKL

-1130 GTMEMSNQLMGVTMH
+1130 GTMEMSNQLLGVTMS

-1155 DVEEAVRIAAM
+1155 DVDEAVRIAAM

>member
-13 SFVDATLIH
+13 SFVDPTVIQ

-49 GESSAKY
+49 GETSAKH

-65 IFNGSSARKPVG
+65 IFNGSTARKPVST
-77 MASIELTFD
+77 ASIELVFD

-92 GGQYANYAEV
+92 GGQYSSYAEV
-102 SVRRE
+102 SVKRE

-112 TSNYYLNGVRCRR
+112 TSNYFLNGVRCRR

-178 RETESRIHHT
+178 RETENRIQHT
-188 KENVERLNDLRD
+188 KENLERLHDVRD
-200 EVDKQL
+200 EVEKHL
-206 QHLQRQARAAE
+206 ERLQRQARAAE
-217 RYKELAEEKRRFK
+217 RFKELSEEKRKLK

-237 WRTLDTD
+237 WRSLDAD
-244 VGEKDGIILERETAL
+244 VSQKDNIISERETSL
-259 EAAIA
+259 EAAVA
-264 EQRTIESDME
+264 EQRSIEHDLE
-274 RARQRHDETTDA
+274 KARARHDEANDA

-294 YEVGATI
+294 YELGAAI
-301 ARAEQALQHARELRK
+301 ARIEQALQHARELRK
-316 RQQADLEQAESQ
+316 RQQTDLEQSEGQ
-328 WRELEGHID
+328 WRELDGHIGRD
-337 RDKKQIETLARELA
+337 RVQLETLAKELA
-351 ALEPEHSKAKQA
+351 ELDPIHEKAKQA
-363 EAQTLANLAQA
+363 EQAAQA
-374 EQAMQDWQG
+374 QLDAAERAMQDWQS
-383 GWEGFNKEV
+383 GWEAFNRET
-392 SEQTQAAEVGRAQVE
+392 SEQTQTAEVGRAQVE
-407 QLERQLMLMLQRRE
+407 QLERQLMQMLQRRE
-421 RVEAERKQ
+421 RLEAERRQ
-429 FAADRQQQMLLDLDG
+429 FSTDSQQKAMSALESD
-444 IAQAAEAKLQRL
+444 AQTSEAKLQRL
-456 QGELTQ
+456 QAELNDVQ
-462 AQGELEARRVEE
+462 KELETRRAEE
-474 QQASRALHELR
+474 QQTSRALHELR
-485 SELEDRRG
+485 SQLQDRRG

-511 QVSVWLK
+511 QVNAWLK
-518 QKRLDSAPR
+518 QKHLDSSPR

-534 DAGWERAVET
+534 DSGWERAVET

-549 LEAVCVSE
+549 LEALVVSE
-557 TAPRA
+557 SSPKP
-562 EELLSL
+562 EELAGLT
-568 GAGSMTFIEDGA
+568 AGSMTFIETAGETSGGA
-580 AIEAAR
+580 
-586 GSLLQ
+586 GLMQ
-591 KVKGPAVLAEFLKGV
+591 KVKGPAALTEFLKGV

-611 LAEALQQRSRLGEGE
+611 LAEALQQRSSLSDGE
-626 SLITRDGLWLGRQW
+626 SIITRDGMWLGKHW
-640 LRVIRESD
+640 LRVIRDND

-660 RNLKQEL
+660 RSLKQAL
-667 AGKEKAA
+667 AENEKAA
-674 GEQATRLDGRRADLK
+674 ADQTARQDNQRSAIK
-689 ELETRRELLQMDVNR
+689 EAETRRELLQMDVNR
-704 ANREAAEAGA
+704 GNREAADAQA
-714 KLKSARSSQE
+714 KLKAARSGME
-724 QVAQRIQALENE
+724 QVIQRIKALE
-736 AAELAAQVA
+736 AEVAEIAAQIA

-755 GRVEAALKALHG
+755 GRVEAALHALSRSD
-767 FEARRAG
+767 ARRAE

-783 ARLETERQA
+783 LRLDTERQVA
-792 AAKDRDAAHE
+792 GRERETAHE
-802 VALKLESRRSQKTS
+802 AALKLESRRSLKVS
-816 TEQGMARMQSQVT
+816 TEQGMQRMQAQVT
-829 QLGQRRTELK
+829 QLEKRRDELK
-839 QSVEQSLEP
+839 SGIEQSLGP
-848 LHAQEQELKN
+848 MHAQEQELKGQ
-858 LLDKRSRVDAE
+858 LDKRTRVDAE
-869 LADARR
+869 LAEARR
-875 AVEAVAEQLRQLD
+875 AVESVTEQMRQLD
-888 QARIVRERKAEALR
+888 QARQVRERKAEALR
-902 EEAQRLRMDSQEIRI
+902 EEVQQLRLDSQDVRI
-917 RRETIVAQLKEDG
+917 KRETIVAQLKEED
-930 LELQQIMQTMPA
+930 LELQQVLEAMAQ

-949 AEKLAEAEQRIARL
+949 AEKLAETEQRILRL

-970 INEYAEQ
+970 ISEFAEQ

-992 EALNILESAI
+992 EALNILEAAI
-1002 KRIDRET
+1002 KKIDRET

-1020 NGGLSAHFPKL
+1020 NSGLQTGFPKL

-1073 ALTAVAMVFS
+1073 ALTAVALVFA

-1098 DAPLDEANIGRFCDM
+1098 DAPLDEANIGRFCDL

-1130 GTMEMSNQLMGVTMH
+1130 GTMEMSNQLMGVTMS

>member
-13 SFVDATLIH
+13 SFVDPTQIQ

-49 GESSAKY
+49 GETSAKY

-77 MASIELTFD
+77 TASIELSFD

-112 TSNYYLNGVRCRR
+112 TSNYFLNGVRCRR

-158 DELRMFLEEAAGI
+158 DDLRMFLEEAAGI

-178 RETESRIHHT
+178 RETENRIHHT

-230 SELLALN
+230 AELMALN
-237 WRTLDTD
+237 WRSLDAD
-244 VGEKDGIILERETAL
+244 VGTKDSIIRERETGL
-259 EAAIA
+259 EAAVA
-264 EQRTIESDME
+264 EQRAIESDME
-274 RARQRHDETTDA
+274 KARLRHDETTDA

-301 ARAEQALQHARELRK
+301 ARLEQALQHAREMRK
-316 RQQADLEQAESQ
+316 RQQTDLEQAEAQ
-328 WRELEGHID
+328 WHELEGHIGRD
-337 RDKKQIETLARELA
+337 RSQLETLGKEIAE
-351 ALEPEHSKAKQA
+351 LEPAHAAAKQA
-363 EAQTLANLAQA
+363 ESRAVANLAQA
-374 EQAMQDWQG
+374 EQAMQDWQN
-383 GWEGFNKEV
+383 GWEAFNREV
-392 SEQTQAAEVGRAQVE
+392 SEQTQTAEVGRAQVE
-407 QLERQLMLMLQRRE
+407 QLERQQMQMLQRRE
-421 RVEAERKQ
+421 RVEAERKE
-429 FAADRQQQMLLDLDG
+429 FAAASQQQMLLDLDSV
-444 IAQAAEAKLQRL
+444 AQAAEAKLQRL

-462 AQGELEARRVEE
+462 AQGELEARRSEE
-474 QQASRALHELR
+474 QQAAKALHELR
-485 SELEDRRG
+485 SKLEDSRG

-511 QVSVWLK
+511 QVSAWLK
-518 QKRLDSAPR
+518 QKRLDGAPR

-534 DAGWERAVET
+534 DADWERAVET

-549 LEAVCVSE
+549 LEAVCVNE

-562 EELLSL
+562 EELMSL
-568 GAGSMTFIEDGA
+568 NAGSMTFIEDGA
-580 AIEAAR
+580 ANSGAA

-591 KVKGPAVLAEFLKGV
+591 KVKGPAVLGEFLKGV

-611 LAEALQQRSRLGEGE
+611 LAEALSQRTRLGEGE

-640 LRVIRESD
+640 LRVIREND

-660 RNLKQEL
+660 RNLKQSL
-667 AGKEKAA
+667 ADNEKAV
-674 GEQATRLDGRRADLK
+674 GEQAARLDGRRADIK

-704 ANREAAEAGA
+704 ANREAAEATA
-714 KLKSARSSQE
+714 KLKSARSTQE
-724 QVAQRIQALENE
+724 QVQQRLKVLEGE
-736 AAELAAQVA
+736 AAELAQ
-745 QAEQE
+745 QLTQIEQD
-750 IKAAR
+750 IRSAR
-755 GRVEAALKALHG
+755 GRVEAALKGL
-767 FEARRAG
+767 ENSESRRAS

-783 ARLETERQA
+783 SKLDGERQA
-792 AAKDRDAAHE
+792 AARDREAAHE
-802 VALKLESRRSQKTS
+802 AALKLEARRSQKTS
-816 TEQGMARMQSQVT
+816 TEQGMARMQTQVG
-829 QLGQRRTELK
+829 QLEQRRSELRK
-839 QSVEQSLEP
+839 AVEQGLEP
-848 LHAQEQELKN
+848 MHAQEQELKGQ
-858 LLDKRSRVDAE
+858 LDKRSRVDGE
-869 LADARR
+869 LTEARR
-875 AVEAVAEQLRQLD
+875 TVEAIAEQLRQLD
-888 QARIVRERKAEALR
+888 QARVVRERKAEALR
-902 EEAQRLRMDSQEIRI
+902 EEVQQLRLDSQDVRI
-917 RRETIVAQLKEDG
+917 KRETIVAQLKEES
-930 LELQQIMQTMPA
+930 LELQQVLDAMPA
-942 EAEVGAW
+942 EAEVGGW
-949 AEKLAEAEQRIARL
+949 AEKLAETEQRIARL
-963 GEINMAA
+963 GDINMAA

-987 LADLT
+987 LADLN

-1020 NGGLSAHFPKL
+1020 NSGLSANFPKL

-1073 ALTAVAMVFS
+1073 ALTAVALVFS

-1113 VRSMS
+1113 VRGMS

-1130 GTMEMSNQLMGVTMH
+1130 ATMEMSNQLLGVTMS

-1155 DVEEAVRIAAM
+1155 DVEEAVRIAAV

>member
-13 SFVDATLIH
+13 SFVDPTTIQ

-49 GESSAKY
+49 GETSAKH

-65 IFNGSSARKPVG
+65 IFNGSTARKPVST
-77 MASIELTFD
+77 ASIELVFD

-102 SVRRE
+102 SVKRE

-112 TSNYYLNGVRCRR
+112 TSNYFLNGVRCRR

-188 KENVERLNDLRD
+188 KENLERLHDVRD
-200 EVDKQL
+200 EVEKQL
-206 QHLQRQARAAE
+206 ERLQRQARAAE
-217 RYKELAEEKRRFK
+217 RYKELSEEKRRLK

-237 WRTLDTD
+237 WRSLDAD
-244 VGEKDGIILERETAL
+244 VSQKDGIIRERETSL
-259 EAAIA
+259 EAAVA
-264 EQRTIESDME
+264 EQRSIEHDLE
-274 RARQRHDETTDA
+274 KARARHDEANDA

-294 YEVGATI
+294 YELGAAI
-301 ARAEQALQHARELRK
+301 ARIEQALQHARELRK
-316 RQQADLEQAESQ
+316 RQQTDLEQSEGQ
-328 WRELEGHID
+328 WRELDGHITRD
-337 RDKKQIETLARELA
+337 RAQLETLAQELA
-351 ALEPEHSKAKQA
+351 ELEPVHEKAKQA
-363 EAQTLANLAQA
+363 EQRAQA
-374 EQAMQDWQG
+374 QLDAAERAMQEWQS
-383 GWEGFNKEV
+383 GWEAFNRET
-392 SEQTQAAEVGRAQVE
+392 SEQTQTAEVGRAQVE
-407 QLERQLMLMLQRRE
+407 QLERQLMQMLQRRE
-421 RVEAERKQ
+421 RVEAERRQ
-429 FAADRQQQMLLDLDG
+429 FSTDSQQQAMSALEGD
-444 IAQAAEAKLQRL
+444 AQTAEAKLQRL
-456 QGELTQ
+456 QAELAEVQ
-462 AQGELEARRVEE
+462 KELETRRAEE
-474 QQASRALHELR
+474 QQTSRTLHELR
-485 SELEDRRG
+485 SKLEDNRG

-511 QVSVWLK
+511 QVNAWLK
-518 QKRLDSAPR
+518 QKGLGGSPR

-549 LEAVCVSE
+549 LEALVVSE
-557 TAPRA
+557 SSPKPEDLAGLT
-562 EELLSL
+562 
-568 GAGSMTFIEDGA
+568 AGSMTFIDTAGESGGGA
-580 AIEAAR
+580 
-586 GSLLQ
+586 GLLQ
-591 KVKGPAVLAEFLKGV
+591 KVKGPAALTEFLQGV

-611 LAEALQQRSRLGEGE
+611 LSEALQQRSGLGAGE
-626 SLITRDGLWLGRQW
+626 SIITRDGMWLGKHW
-640 LRVIRESD
+640 LRVIRDND

-660 RNLKQEL
+660 RSLKQAL
-667 AGKEKAA
+667 AENEKAA
-674 GEQATRLDGRRADLK
+674 AEQAARQDNQRAALK
-689 ELETRRELLQMDVNR
+689 EAETRRELLQMDVNR
-704 ANREAAEAGA
+704 GNREAADAQA
-714 KLKSARSSQE
+714 KLKAARSGME
-724 QVAQRIQALENE
+724 QVTKRIQAVE
-736 AAELAAQVA
+736 AEVAEIAAQIA
-745 QAEQE
+745 QTEQE

-755 GRVEAALKALHG
+755 GRVEAALQALAKSD
-767 FEARRAG
+767 ARRAE

-783 ARLETERQA
+783 VRLETERQA
-792 AAKDRDAAHE
+792 TGREREAAHE
-802 VALKLESRRSQKTS
+802 AALKLESRRSLKTS
-816 TEQGMARMQSQVT
+816 TEQGMQRMQAQVA
-829 QLGQRRTELK
+829 QLEKRRDELK
-839 QSVEQSLEP
+839 AGIEQSLGP
-848 LHAQEQELKN
+848 MHAQEQELKGQ
-858 LLDKRSRVDAE
+858 LDKRTRVDAE

-875 AVEAVAEQLRQLD
+875 AVEGVTEQMRQLD
-888 QARIVRERKAEALR
+888 QARQVRERKAEALR
-902 EEAQRLRMDSQEIRI
+902 EEVQQLRMDSQDVRI
-917 RRETIVAQLKEDG
+917 KRETIVAQLKEES
-930 LELQQIMQTMPA
+930 LELQQVLEAMAQ

-949 AEKLAEAEQRIARL
+949 AEKLAETEQRIARL

-970 INEYAEQ
+970 ISEYAEQ

-992 EALNILESAI
+992 EALNILEAAI
-1002 KRIDRET
+1002 KKIDRET

-1020 NGGLSAHFPKL
+1020 NSGLQTGFPKL

-1073 ALTAVAMVFS
+1073 ALTAVALVFA

-1098 DAPLDEANIGRFCDM
+1098 DAPLDEANIGRFCDL

-1130 GTMEMSNQLMGVTMH
+1130 GTMEMSNQLMGVTMN

>member
-13 SFVDATLIH
+13 SFVDPTLIH

-38 SNIIDAVRWVL
+38 SNVIDAVRWVL
-49 GESSAKY
+49 GETSAKN

-65 IFNGSSARKPVG
+65 IFNGSSARKPVST
-77 MASIELTFD
+77 ASIELMFD
-86 NSDGAI
+86 NADGAL

-158 DELRMFLEEAAGI
+158 DELRVFLEEAAGI

-178 RETESRIHHT
+178 RETENRIQHT

-200 EVDKQL
+200 EVEKQIER
-206 QHLQRQARAAE
+206 LQRQARAAE
-217 RYKELAEEKRRFK
+217 RYKELSEEKRRFK
-230 SELLALN
+230 AELQGLN
-237 WRTLDTD
+237 WKTLDAD
-244 VGEKDGIILERETAL
+244 VGQKDGIIRERETSL
-259 EAAIA
+259 EAAVA
-264 EQRTIESDME
+264 EQRSIESDME
-274 RARQRHDETTDA
+274 KARARHDEASDS
-286 FNAVQGRF
+286 FNQVQGRF

-316 RQQADLEQAESQ
+316 RQQTELEQAEVQ
-328 WRELEGHID
+328 WRELEGHRT
-337 RDKKQIETLARELA
+337 RDLKQIETLGSEITS
-351 ALEPEHSKAKQA
+351 LEPAFAQAKQA
-363 EAQTLANLAQA
+363 EQRAAGALAQA
-374 EQAMQDWQG
+374 EQKMQDWQQ
-383 GWEGFNKEV
+383 GWEQFNKGV
-392 SEQTQAAEVGRAQVE
+392 SEHTQMAEVGRAQVE
-407 QLERQLMLMLQRRE
+407 QLERQLMQMLQRRE

-429 FAADRQQQMLLDLDG
+429 YAADQQQQALTNLESE
-444 IAQAAEAKLQRL
+444 AQAAEAKLQRL
-456 QGELTQ
+456 QGEL
-462 AQGELEARRVEE
+462 AEVLKDLEARRSQE

-485 SELEDRRG
+485 SKLEDNRG

-511 QVSVWLK
+511 QVNAWLK
-518 QKRLDSAPR
+518 QKRLDSSPR
-527 LAEKLHV
+527 LAEKLRV

-549 LEAVCVSE
+549 LEAIVVSE
-557 TAPRA
+557 SSPKPEDLAGLT
-562 EELLSL
+562 
-568 GAGSMTFIEDGA
+568 GGSMTFIETSEQMAPGA
-580 AIEAAR
+580 
-586 GSLLQ
+586 GLTQ
-591 KVKGPAVLAEFLKGV
+591 KVKGPLALTDFLRGV

-611 LAEALQQRSRLGEGE
+611 MAEALQQRAHLGDGE
-626 SLITRDGLWLGRQW
+626 SVITRDGMWLGKHW
-640 LRVIRESD
+640 LRVIRDND

-660 RNLKQEL
+660 RSLKQQLADNEKATAEL
-667 AGKEKAA
+667 AAK
-674 GEQATRLDGRRADLK
+674 LDGQKADIK

-704 ANREAAEAGA
+704 ANREAADAQA
-714 KLKSARSSQE
+714 KFKAARSTQE
-724 QVAQRIQALENE
+724 QIAARLKTLETE
-736 AAELAAQVA
+736 AAEIAGLIN

-755 GRVEAALKALHG
+755 GRVESALKAL
-767 FEARRAG
+767 EELERSRAG
-774 LQAEREKLR
+774 IMAARDELR
-783 ARLETERQA
+783 ARLDGERQS
-792 AAKDRDAAHE
+792 AAKERDAAHE

-816 TEQGMARMQSQVT
+816 TEQGMGRMQT
-829 QLGQRRTELK
+829 QMAQLDQRRTELK
-839 QSVEQSLEP
+839 RSTEEALQPMHV
-848 LHAQEQELKN
+848 QEQELKS
-858 LLDKRSRVDAE
+858 LLDKRTRVDAE
-869 LADARR
+869 LTEARR
-875 AVEAVAEQLRQLD
+875 ATEAIAEQMRQLD
-888 QARIVRERKAEALR
+888 QARQVRERKAEALR
-902 EEAQRLRMDSQEIRI
+902 EEVQRLRMDSQEVRI
-917 RRETIVAQLKEDG
+917 KRETIVAQLKEEN
-930 LELQQIMQTMPA
+930 LELQQVLETMP
-942 EAEVGAW
+942 EGAEVGAW
-949 AEKLAEAEQRIARL
+949 AEKLAETEQRIVRL
-963 GEINMAA
+963 GDINMAA
-970 INEYAEQ
+970 ISEYAEQ

-987 LADLT
+987 LGDLT
-992 EALNILESAI
+992 EALNILEDAI

-1020 NGGLSAHFPKL
+1020 NTGLSANFPKL

-1073 ALTAVAMVFS
+1073 ALTAVALVFS

-1130 GTMEMSNQLMGVTMH
+1130 ATMEMSNQLMGVTMH

>member
-49 GESSAKY
+49 GETSAKN

-77 MASIELTFD
+77 TASIELMFD

-158 DELRMFLEEAAGI
+158 DELRVFLEEAAGI

-178 RETESRIHHT
+178 RETESRIGHT

-200 EVDKQL
+200 EVEKQIER
-206 QHLQRQARAAE
+206 LQRQARAAE
-217 RYKELAEEKRRFK
+217 RYKELMEEKRRFK
-230 SELLALN
+230 AELQGLN
-237 WRTLDTD
+237 WKTLDAD
-244 VGEKDGIILERETAL
+244 VGEKDGIIRERETSL
-259 EAAIA
+259 EAAVA
-264 EQRTIESDME
+264 EQRAIENDIE
-274 RARQRHDETTDA
+274 KARVRHDESSDS
-286 FNAVQGRF
+286 FNQVQGRF
-294 YEVGATI
+294 YEVGASI

-316 RQQADLEQAESQ
+316 RQQSELEQADVQ
-328 WRELEGHID
+328 WRELEGHRT
-337 RDKKQIETLARELA
+337 RDLKQIETLGSEIT
-351 ALEPEHSKAKQA
+351 ALEPAFAQAKQA
-363 EAQTLANLAQA
+363 EQRAAEALAQA
-374 EQAMQDWQG
+374 ELAMQAWQAN
-383 GWEGFNKEV
+383 WESFNKGV
-392 SEQTQAAEVGRAQVE
+392 SDHTQAAEVGRAQVE
-407 QLERQLMLMLQRRE
+407 QLERQLMQTLQRRE

-429 FAADRQQQMLLDLDG
+429 YAADQQQQALTNLESE
-444 IAQAAEAKLQRL
+444 AQAAEAKLQRL
-456 QGELTQ
+456 QGEL
-462 AQGELEARRVEE
+462 AEVLKDLEARRGQE

-485 SELEDRRG
+485 SKLEDNRG

-511 QVSVWLK
+511 QVNAWLK
-518 QKRLDSAPR
+518 QKRLDTSPR
-527 LAEKLHV
+527 LAEKLRV

-549 LEAVCVSE
+549 LEALVVSE
-557 TAPRA
+557 SAPSPQDLA
-562 EELLSL
+562 GLT
-568 GAGSMTFIEDGA
+568 GGSMTFIENSEQA
-580 AIEAAR
+580 AP
-586 GSLLQ
+586 GPGLMQ
-591 KVKGPAVLAEFLKGV
+591 KVKGPAALTDFLRGV

-611 LAEALQQRSRLGEGE
+611 LAEALQQRASLGEGE
-626 SLITRDGLWLGRQW
+626 SLITKDGMWLGRHW
-640 LRVIRESD
+640 LRVIRDND

-660 RNLKQEL
+660 RSLKQQLADNEKATAEL
-667 AGKEKAA
+667 AAK
-674 GEQATRLDGRRADLK
+674 LDGQKADIK

-704 ANREAAEAGA
+704 ANREAADVQA
-714 KLKSARSSQE
+714 KFKAARSTQE
-724 QVAQRIQALENE
+724 QIAARLKTLENE
-736 AAELAAQVA
+736 AGEIAGLIS

-750 IKAAR
+750 IKGAR
-755 GRVEAALKALHG
+755 GRVESALKAL
-767 FEARRAG
+767 EELERSRAG
-774 LQAEREKLR
+774 IMAERDSLR
-783 ARLETERQA
+783 AKLDGERQA
-792 AAKDRDAAHE
+792 AARDRDAAHE

-816 TEQGMARMQSQVT
+816 TEQGMGRMQAQMA
-829 QLGQRRTELK
+829 QLEQRRTELK
-839 QSVEQSLEP
+839 RSTEESLQP
-848 LHAQEQELKN
+848 MHVQEQELKS
-858 LLDKRSRVDAE
+858 LLDKRTRVDAE
-869 LADARR
+869 LTEARR
-875 AVEAVAEQLRQLD
+875 AMEAIAEQMRQLD
-888 QARIVRERKAEALR
+888 QARQVRERKAEALR
-902 EEAQRLRMDSQEIRI
+902 EEVQQLRMDSQEVRI
-917 RRETIVAQLKEDG
+917 KRETIVAQLKEEN
-930 LELQQIMQTMPA
+930 LELQQVLDAMPEGA
-942 EAEVGAW
+942 DVGTW

-963 GEINMAA
+963 GDINMAA
-970 INEYAEQ
+970 ISEYAEQ

-987 LADLT
+987 LGDLT
-992 EALNILESAI
+992 EALSILEDAI

-1020 NGGLSAHFPKL
+1020 NTGLSANFPKL

-1073 ALTAVAMVFS
+1073 ALTAVALVFS

>member
-13 SFVDATLIH
+13 SFVDPTLIH

-38 SNIIDAVRWVL
+38 SNVIDAVRWVL
-49 GESSAKY
+49 GETSAKN

-77 MASIELTFD
+77 TASIELMFD
-86 NSDGAI
+86 NSDGAL

-158 DELRMFLEEAAGI
+158 DELRVFLEEAAGI

-178 RETESRIHHT
+178 RETENRIQHT

-200 EVDKQL
+200 EVEKQIER
-206 QHLQRQARAAE
+206 LQRQARAAE
-217 RYKELAEEKRRFK
+217 RYKELSEEKRK
-230 SELLALN
+230 TKAELQALN
-237 WRTLDTD
+237 WKTLDAD
-244 VGEKDGIILERETAL
+244 VGQKDSIIRERETSL
-259 EAAIA
+259 EAAVA
-264 EQRTIESDME
+264 EQRSIESDIE
-274 RARQRHDETTDA
+274 KARVRHDESADS
-286 FNAVQGRF
+286 FNQVQGRF
-294 YEVGATI
+294 YEVGAAI

-316 RQQADLEQAESQ
+316 RQQSELEQTEAQ
-328 WRELEGHID
+328 WHELNGHIT
-337 RDKKQIETLARELA
+337 RDKQQVETLGAEITS
-351 ALEPEHSKAKQA
+351 LEPAFDAAKQA
-363 EAQTLANLAQA
+363 ESRAAEALAQA
-374 EQAMQDWQG
+374 EKAMQDWQTN
-383 GWEGFNKEV
+383 WEAFNKGV
-392 SEQTQAAEVGRAQVE
+392 SDHTQTAEVGRAQVE
-407 QLERQLMLMLQRRE
+407 QLERQLMQMLQRRE

-429 FAADRQQQMLLDLDG
+429 YAADQQQQALTNLEG
-444 IAQAAEAKLQRL
+444 EAQAAEAKLQRL
-456 QGELTQ
+456 QNEL
-462 AQGELEARRVEE
+462 AEILKDLEARRAQE

-485 SELEDRRG
+485 SKLEDNRG

-511 QVSVWLK
+511 QVNAWLK
-518 QKRLDSAPR
+518 QKRLDSSPR
-527 LAEKLHV
+527 LAEKLSV

-549 LEAVCVSE
+549 LEALVVSE
-557 TAPRA
+557 SAPRP
-562 EELLSL
+562 EELAGLT
-568 GAGSMTFIEDGA
+568 AGSMTFIETAEQA
-580 AIEAAR
+580 AP
-586 GSLLQ
+586 GQGLMQ
-591 KVKGPAVLAEFLKGV
+591 KVKGPAALTDFLRGV
-606 RTADS
+606 QVADS

-626 SLITRDGLWLGRQW
+626 SVITRDGMWLGRHW
-640 LRVIRESD
+640 LRVIRDND

-660 RNLKQEL
+660 RNLKQQL
-667 AGKEKAA
+667 TDNEKAA
-674 GEQATRLDGRRADLK
+674 AELAAKLDGQKADIK

-704 ANREAAEAGA
+704 ANREAADAQA
-714 KLKSARSSQE
+714 KFKAARSTQE
-724 QVAQRIQALENE
+724 QIAARLKTLENE
-736 AAELAAQVA
+736 AAEIAGLVS
-745 QAEQE
+745 QAEQD

-755 GRVEAALKALHG
+755 GRVEGALKALKE
-767 FEARRAG
+767 FEDKRAG
-774 LQAEREKLR
+774 ITGERDALR
-783 ARLETERQA
+783 AKLDGERQKA
-792 AAKDRDAAHE
+792 ARERDAAHE
-802 VALKLESRRSQKTS
+802 AALKLEARRSQKAS
-816 TEQGMARMQSQVT
+816 TEQGMVRMQSQVA
-829 QLGQRRTELK
+829 QLDQRRTELK
-839 QSVEQSLEP
+839 RSTEEALQPMHV
-848 LHAQEQELKN
+848 QEQELKGM
-858 LLDKRSRVDAE
+858 LDKRTRVDAE
-869 LADARR
+869 LAEARR
-875 AVEAVAEQLRQLD
+875 AVETVAEQMRQLD
-888 QARIVRERKAEALR
+888 QARMVRERKAEALR
-902 EEAQRLRMDSQEIRI
+902 EEVQRLRLDSQEVRVK
-917 RRETIVAQLKEDG
+917 RETIVAQLKEDG
-930 LELQQIMQTMPA
+930 FELQQVIEGTS
-942 EAEVGAW
+942 EGAEVGAW
-949 AEKLAEAEQRIARL
+949 AEKLAETEQRIARL
-963 GEINMAA
+963 GDINMAA
-970 INEYAEQ
+970 ISEYAEQ

-992 EALNILESAI
+992 EALTILEDAI

-1020 NGGLSAHFPKL
+1020 NSGLSANFPKL

-1073 ALTAVAMVFS
+1073 ALTAVALVFS

-1130 GTMEMSNQLMGVTMH
+1130 STMEMSNQLMGVTMH

>member
-1 MRLSKIK
+1 
-8 LVGFK
+8 VGFK
-13 SFVDATLIH
+13 SFVDPTQIQ

-38 SNIIDAVRWVL
+38 SNTIDAVRWVL
-49 GESSAKY
+49 GETSAKN

-77 MASIELTFD
+77 TASVELVFD

-92 GGQYANYAEV
+92 GGQYASYAEV

-158 DELRMFLEEAAGI
+158 DELRVFLEEAAGI

-178 RETESRIHHT
+178 RETENRIQHT

-200 EVDKQL
+200 EVEKQIER
-206 QHLQRQARAAE
+206 LQRQARAAE
-217 RYKELAEEKRRFK
+217 RYKELSDEKRRFK
-230 SELLALN
+230 AELQALN
-237 WRTLDTD
+237 WKTLDAD
-244 VGEKDGIILERETAL
+244 VGQKDGIIRERETSL
-259 EAAIA
+259 EAAVA
-264 EQRTIESDME
+264 EQRSIESDIE
-274 RARQRHDETTDA
+274 KARVRHDESSDS
-286 FNAVQGRF
+286 FNQVQGRF

-301 ARAEQALQHARELRK
+301 ARAEQALQHSRELRK
-316 RQQADLEQAESQ
+316 RQQTELEQTEAQ
-328 WRELEGHID
+328 WHELNGHIT
-337 RDKKQIETLARELA
+337 RDKQQVETLGAEITS
-351 ALEPEHSKAKQA
+351 LEPAFDTAKQA
-363 EAQTLANLAQA
+363 ESRAAEALAQA
-374 EQAMQDWQG
+374 EKAMQEWQTN
-383 GWEGFNKEV
+383 WEAFNKGV
-392 SEQTQAAEVGRAQVE
+392 SDHTQTAEVGRAQVE
-407 QLERQLMLMLQRRE
+407 QLERQLMQMLQRRE

-429 FAADRQQQMLLDLDG
+429 YAADQQQQALTNLEG
-444 IAQAAEAKLQRL
+444 EAQAAEAKLQRL
-456 QGELTQ
+456 QGEL
-462 AQGELEARRVEE
+462 AEVLKDLEARRIQE

-485 SELEDRRG
+485 SKLEDNRG

-511 QVSVWLK
+511 QVNAWLK
-518 QKRLDSAPR
+518 QKRLDSSPR
-527 LAEKLHV
+527 LAEKLNV

-549 LEAVCVSE
+549 LEALVVSE
-557 TAPRA
+557 SAPKP
-562 EELLSL
+562 EELAGLS
-568 GAGSMTFIEDGA
+568 AGSMTFIETSEQAGP
-580 AIEAAR
+580 
-586 GSLLQ
+586 GTGLMQ
-591 KVKGPAVLAEFLKGV
+591 KVKGPAALTDFLKGV
-606 RTADS
+606 HTADS
-611 LAEALQQRSRLGEGE
+611 LAEALQQRSRLAEGE
-626 SLITRDGLWLGRQW
+626 SVITKDGMWLGRHW
-640 LRVIRESD
+640 LRVIRDND
-648 ERAGVLAREQEL
+648 ERAGVLAREQQL
-660 RNLKQEL
+660 RDLKQQL
-667 AGKEKAA
+667 TGNEKAA
-674 GEQATRLDGRRADLK
+674 AELAAKQEGQKADIK

-704 ANREAAEAGA
+704 ANREAADAQA
-714 KLKSARSSQE
+714 KFKAARSTQE
-724 QVAQRIQALENE
+724 QIAARLKTLENE
-736 AAELAAQVA
+736 AAENAGQIA
-745 QAEQE
+745 QAEQD
-750 IKAAR
+750 IKGAR
-755 GRVEAALKALHG
+755 GRVESALKALHELENKRTG
-767 FEARRAG
+767 ITG
-774 LQAEREKLR
+774 ERDALR
-783 ARLETERQA
+783 AKLDGERQKSA
-792 AAKDRDAAHE
+792 RERDAAHE
-802 VALKLESRRSQKTS
+802 AALKLESRRSQKAS
-816 TEQGMARMQSQVT
+816 TEQGMLRMQSQVA
-829 QLGQRRTELK
+829 QLDQRRTELK
-839 QSVEQSLEP
+839 RSTEDALQPMHV
-848 LHAQEQELKN
+848 QEQELKSM
-858 LLDKRSRVDAE
+858 LDKRTRVDAE
-869 LADARR
+869 LAESRR
-875 AVEAVAEQLRQLD
+875 AVEAVAEQMRQLD
-888 QARIVRERKAEALR
+888 QARMVRERKAEALR
-902 EEAQRLRMDSQEIRI
+902 EEVQRLRMDSQEVRI
-917 RRETIVAQLKEDG
+917 KRETIVAQLKEEN
-930 LELQQIMQTMPA
+930 LELQQVLDAMP
-942 EAEVGAW
+942 EGAEVGAW
-949 AEKLAEAEQRIARL
+949 AGNLAETEQRIARL
-963 GEINMAA
+963 GDINMAA
-970 INEYAEQ
+970 ISEFAEQ

-992 EALNILESAI
+992 EALQILEDAI

-1020 NGGLSAHFPKL
+1020 NTGLSANFPKL

-1061 NSSIHL
+1061 NTSIHL

-1073 ALTAVAMVFS
+1073 ALTAVALVFS

-1130 GTMEMSNQLMGVTMH
+1130 ATMEMSNQLMGVTMH

>member
-13 SFVDATLIH
+13 SFVDPTQVH

-49 GESSAKY
+49 GETSAKH

-77 MASIELTFD
+77 TASIELSFD

-112 TSNYYLNGVRCRR
+112 TSNYFLNGVRCRR

-171 SKYKERR
+171 SRYKERR
-178 RETESRIHHT
+178 RETENRIHHT

-217 RYKELAEEKRRFK
+217 RYKEFNGEKHRYK

-237 WRTLDTD
+237 WRTLDAD
-244 VGEKDGIILERETAL
+244 VGEKDNIIRERETAL
-259 EAAIA
+259 EAAVA
-264 EQRTIESDME
+264 EQRSIESDME
-274 RARQRHDETTDA
+274 KARQRHEENTDA

-316 RQQADLEQAESQ
+316 RQQTDLEQADNQ
-328 WRELEGHID
+328 WHELEGHII
-337 RDKKQIETLARELA
+337 RDQKQLETLVRELA
-351 ALEPEHSKAKQA
+351 ALEPEQAKMKQA
-363 EAQTLANLAQA
+363 ETRAAEGLAKA
-374 EQAMQDWQG
+374 EQSMQDWQT
-383 GWEGFNKEV
+383 GWEAFNKQV
-392 SEQTQAAEVGRAQVE
+392 GEQTQTAEVGRAQVE
-407 QLERQLMLMLQRRE
+407 QLERQLMQMLQRRE
-421 RVEAERKQ
+421 RVEAERRQ
-429 FAADRQQQMLLDLDG
+429 FAADSQQQMLLDLDG
-444 IAQAAEAKLQRL
+444 LAQAAEGKLQRL
-456 QGELTQ
+456 QRELEQ
-462 AQGELEARRVEE
+462 LQKELEARRGDE
-474 QQASRALHELR
+474 QQAARELHELR
-485 SELEDRRG
+485 TRLEDSRG

-511 QVSVWLK
+511 QVSAWLK
-518 QKRLDSAPR
+518 QKRLDAAPR

-534 DAGWERAVET
+534 DPGWEQAVET

-549 LEAVCVSE
+549 LEAVVVNE

-568 GAGSMTFIEDGA
+568 GAGSLTFIEDA
-580 AIEAAR
+580 ASAPAMA
-586 GSLLQ
+586 GTLLQ

-611 LAEALQQRSRLGEGE
+611 LAEALQQRAKLSEGE
-626 SLITRDGLWLGRQW
+626 SLITREGLWLGRHW

-660 RNLKQEL
+660 RDLKRQL
-667 AGKEKAA
+667 ADNEKAA
-674 GEQATRLDGRRADLK
+674 AEQAAKLDGRRADIK

-704 ANREAAEAGA
+704 ANREAADAGA
-714 KLKSARSSQE
+714 KLKSARSTQE
-724 QVAQRIQALENE
+724 QVQQRIKALESE

-745 QAEQE
+745 QNEQE
-750 IKAAR
+750 TRNAR
-755 GRVEAALKALHG
+755 GRVESALKALEG
-767 FEARRAG
+767 SDARRAK
-774 LQAEREKLR
+774 LQSERDTLR
-783 ARLETERQA
+783 AHLETERQA
-792 AAKDRDAAHE
+792 AGRARDASHA
-802 VALKLESRRSQKTS
+802 VDLKLESRRSQKTS
-816 TEQGMARMQSQVT
+816 TEQGMARMHSQVT
-829 QLGQRRTELK
+829 QLEQRRRELK
-839 QSVEQSLEP
+839 QAVEHSLEP
-848 LHAQEQELKN
+848 MHGQEQELKT
-858 LLDKRSRVDAE
+858 LLEKRSRVETE
-869 LADARR
+869 LTEARR
-875 AVEAVAEQLRQLD
+875 AVESAAEQLRQLD

-902 EEAQRLRMDSQEIRI
+902 EEAQRLRMDSQDVRVK
-917 RRETIVAQLKEDG
+917 RETIVAQLKEDG
-930 LELQQIMQTMPA
+930 LDLQQVLQVMPP

-949 AEKLAEAEQRIARL
+949 AEKLAETEQRIARL

-970 INEYAEQ
+970 ISEYAEQ
-977 SERKQYLDAQ
+977 SERKKYLDAQ

-992 EALNILESAI
+992 EALDILENAI

-1020 NGGLSAHFPKL
+1020 NGGLSANFPKL

-1073 ALTAVAMVFS
+1073 ALTAVALVFS

-1130 GTMEMSNQLMGVTMH
+1130 GTMEMSNQLLGVTMN

>member
-13 SFVDATLIH
+13 SFVDPTLIH

-49 GESSAKY
+49 GETSAKY

-65 IFNGSSARKPVG
+65 IFNGSTARKPVG
-77 MASIELTFD
+77 TASIELTFD

-92 GGQYANYAEV
+92 GGQYAGYAEV

-112 TSNYYLNGVRCRR
+112 TSNYFLNGARCRR

-158 DELRMFLEEAAGI
+158 DDLRMFLEEAAGI

-178 RETESRIHHT
+178 RETENRIQHT
-188 KENVERLNDLRD
+188 KENVERLNDLRE
-200 EVDKQL
+200 EVEKQL

-217 RYKELAEEKRRFK
+217 RYRELDGEKHKLKAE
-230 SELLALN
+230 LQGLH
-237 WRTLDTD
+237 WRTLDAD
-244 VGEKDGIILERETAL
+244 VGEKDGIIRERETAL
-259 EAAIA
+259 EAAVA
-264 EQRTIESDME
+264 EQRSIESDME
-274 RARQRHDETTDA
+274 KARVRHDEATDI

-301 ARAEQALQHARELRK
+301 ARSEQALQHARELRK
-316 RQQADLEQAESQ
+316 RQQSELEQADAQ
-328 WRELEGHID
+328 WRELDGHIS
-337 RDKKQIETLARELA
+337 RDKKQIETLVGEIA
-351 ALEPEHSKAKQA
+351 ALGPAHDTAKQA
-363 EAQTLANLAQA
+363 ESCAVANLAQA
-374 EQAMQDWQG
+374 ERSMQDWQNS
-383 GWEGFNKEV
+383 WEAFNREV

-407 QLERQLMLMLQRRE
+407 QLERQLMQMLQRRE

-429 FAADRQQQMLLDLDG
+429 YTADSQQQALADLDG
-444 IAQAAEAKLQRL
+444 EAQAAEAKLQRL
-456 QGELTQ
+456 QTEL
-462 AQGELEARRVEE
+462 AGVLKDLETRRAEE
-474 QQASRALHELR
+474 QLASRALHELR
-485 SELEDRRG
+485 SKLEDSRG

-511 QVSVWLK
+511 QVTAWLK

-534 DAGWERAVET
+534 DAGWERAVEA

-549 LEAVCVSE
+549 LEAVCVNE
-557 TAPRA
+557 TAPKTEDLA
-562 EELLSL
+562 SL
-568 GAGSMTFIEDGA
+568 TGGSMTFIETGNGA
-580 AIEAAR
+580 TS
-586 GSLLQ
+586 GNGLLQ
-591 KVKGPAVLAEFLKGV
+591 KVKGPAALNDFLKGV
-606 RTADS
+606 RTAES
-611 LAEALQQRSRLGEGE
+611 LADALQQRSSLGAGE
-626 SLITRDGLWLGRQW
+626 SVITRDGLWLGKHW
-640 LRVIRESD
+640 LRVIRDND
-648 ERAGVLAREQEL
+648 EHAGVLAREQEL
-660 RNLKQEL
+660 RSLKQQL
-667 AGKEKAA
+667 TDNEKAA
-674 GEQATRLDGRRADLK
+674 TEQAARLDGQKSDIK
-689 ELETRRELLQMDVNR
+689 DLETRRELLQMDVNR
-704 ANREAAEAGA
+704 ANREAADAQA
-714 KLKSARSSQE
+714 KLKAARSSQE
-724 QVAQRIQALENE
+724 QVAQRLQALETE
-736 AAELAAQVA
+736 AGEIAAQVG

-755 GRVEAALKALHG
+755 GRVESALKALQA
-767 FEARRAG
+767 FDSRRAG
-774 LQAEREKLR
+774 LQTERDGLR
-783 ARLETERQA
+783 AKLESERQA
-792 AAKDRDAAHE
+792 AARDREAAHE
-802 VALKLESRRSQKTS
+802 AALKLESRRSQKTS
-816 TEQGMARMQSQVT
+816 TEQGMARMQAQVG
-829 QLGQRRTELK
+829 QLEQRRKELK
-839 QSVEQSLEP
+839 QATEQALEP
-848 LHAQEQELKN
+848 MHVQEQELKT

-869 LADARR
+869 LNEARR
-875 AVEAVAEQLRQLD
+875 AVESVAEQLRQLD
-888 QARIVRERKAEALR
+888 QARVVRERKAEALR
-902 EEAQRLRMDSQEIRI
+902 EEVQRLRLDSQEVRV
-917 RRETIVAQLKEDG
+917 RRETIVEQLKAEN
-930 LELQQIMQTMPA
+930 LELEQVLQAMP
-942 EAEVGAW
+942 EGAEVGAW
-949 AEKLAEAEQRIARL
+949 TEKLAETEQRIARL
-963 GEINMAA
+963 GDINMAA

-977 SERKQYLDAQ
+977 SERKKYLDAQ

-992 EALNILESAI
+992 EALNILENAI
-1002 KRIDRET
+1002 KKIDRET

-1020 NGGLSAHFPKL
+1020 NSGLSANFPKL

-1073 ALTAVAMVFS
+1073 ALTAVALVFS

-1130 GTMEMSNQLMGVTMH
+1130 GTMEMANQLMGVTMN

-1155 DVEEAVRIAAM
+1155 DVDEAVRLAAV